1 MSSSEP
7 RTRPDAG
14 AVRTVPSALFVTTV
28 PITLEAFLL
37 PFADHFRA
45 QGWRVDALANGAT
58 SNPHLDGHFGERF
71 DVAWSRTPLASST
84 HRSARRHLHLPRLP
98 LLPRTVS
105 RAARLLQDDGAHRRS
120 MDRLPRHSQS
130 RGPRGRSRARRY
142 RARPGPLH
150 PRHRGRLR
158 AVRTRHRIRRGD
170 GARPYRAWGR
180 LTAQRALSRHH
191 GR

>member
-71 DVAWSRTPLASST
+71 DVAWSRNLSLIHISEPT
-84 HRSARRHLHLPRLP
+84 RLGMI
-98 LLPRTVS
+98 S
-105 RAARLLQDDGAHRRS
+105 
-120 MDRLPRHSQS
+120 
-130 RGPRGRSRARRY
+130 Y
-142 RARPGPLH
+142 
-150 PRHRGRLR
+150 
-158 AVRTRHRIRRGD
+158 AVFC
-170 GARPYRAWGR
+170 
-180 LTAQRALSRHH
+180 LK
-191 GR
+191 